1 MNRNSESLLI
11 YPACMATNHTLL
23 CIHRDPGQLRLLR
36 ENGYEL
42 VTAGSGSDALQR
54 LMSQSVDAVVLDYEL
69 SLLQGAAVAAEMK
82 KVKPQVP
89 IVMLTDHLELT
100 DDTLKSVDALVKKS
114 DGPHFLWAT
123 VHLIL
128 NVKPAQHL
136 EATLRDQTPSRLRRP
151 GKSREGWNG
160 GRPILLKSASDEK
173 ALPFSLRLW
182 QSIRKGPVQS

>member
-1 MNRNSESLLI
+1 MT
-11 YPACMATNHTLL
+11 CMATNRTLL
-23 CIHRDPGQLRLLR
+23 CIHRDPAQLSLLK

-42 VTAGSGSDALQR
+42 VTAGSGSDALQV

-100 DDTLKSVDALVKKS
+100 DGALKSVDALVTKS

-123 VHLIL
+123 VHFIL
-128 NVKPAQHL
+128 NVKPAQHR
-136 EATLRDQTPSRLRRP
+136 EPRLGVHTSARMRRP
-151 GKSREGWNG
+151 GRSRDGAY
-160 GRPILLKSASDEK
+160 RSQAKLLN
-173 ALPFSLRLW
+173 
-182 QSIRKGPVQS
+182 

>member
-1 MNRNSESLLI
+1 LHRNSGSLLI
-11 YPACMATNHTLL
+11 YLTGMATNHTLL
-23 CIHRDPGQLRLLR
+23 CIHRDPAQLSLLK

-42 VTAGSGSDALQR
+42 VTAGSGSDALQL

-69 SLLQGAAVAAEMK
+69 SHLPGAAVAAEMK

-100 DDTLKSVDALVKKS
+100 DGTLKSVDALVTKS

-123 VHLIL
+123 VHFIL
-128 NVKPAQHL
+128 SVKPAQHL
-136 EATLRDQTPSRLRRP
+136 EGKLSDQTPARLRRP

-160 GRPILLKSASDEK
+160 SRPTLLKLASDEK
-173 ALPFSLRLW
+173 ALPFSLRVW
-182 QSIRKGPVQS
+182 QRIRNGAGQS

>member
-1 MNRNSESLLI
+1 
-11 YPACMATNHTLL
+11 MATNHTLL
-23 CIHRDPGQLRLLR
+23 CKHRDPGQFRLLK

-123 VHLIL
+123 VHFECEAGPTPRS
-128 NVKPAQHL
+128 NAEGSNAVTSASSRQVAGGVERRQANPAQI
-136 EATLRDQTPSRLRRP
+136 
-151 GKSREGWNG
+151 GK
-160 GRPILLKSASDEK
+160 
-173 ALPFSLRLW
+173 
-182 QSIRKGPVQS
+182 

>member
-1 MNRNSESLLI
+1 
-11 YPACMATNHTLL
+11 MASNHTLL
-23 CIHRDPGQLRLLR
+23 CIHRDPAQLSLLK

-42 VTAGSGSDALQR
+42 VTAGSGADAVQLF
-54 LMSQSVDAVVLDYEL
+54 MSLSVDAVVLDYEL

-114 DGPHFLWAT
+114 DSPHFLWAT
-123 VHLIL
+123 VHFIL

-136 EATLRDQTPSRLRRP
+136 EERIEGRHVCVLPASRGKGGTAADQPCPNGQVTRRP
-151 GKSREGWNG
+151 
-160 GRPILLKSASDEK
+160 
-173 ALPFSLRLW
+173 SLFR
-182 QSIRKGPVQS
+182 

>member
-1 MNRNSESLLI
+1 
-11 YPACMATNHTLL
+11 MATNHTLL
-23 CIHRDPGQLRLLR
+23 CIHRDPVQLRLLK

-42 VTAGSGSDALQR
+42 VTAGSGSDALQL
-54 LMSQSVDAVVLDYEL
+54 LMSQSVDAVVLEYEL

-123 VHLIL
+123 VHFIL

-136 EATLRDQTPSRLRRP
+136 EERIEGRQVCVVPASRGKGGTAADQPCSNGQVTRRP
-151 GKSREGWNG
+151 
-160 GRPILLKSASDEK
+160 
-173 ALPFSLRLW
+173 SLFR
-182 QSIRKGPVQS
+182 

>member
-1 MNRNSESLLI
+1 
-11 YPACMATNHTLL
+11 MATNHTLL
-23 CIHRDPGQLRLLR
+23 CIHRDPAQLRLLK

-42 VTAGSGSDALQR
+42 VTAGSGSDALQL
-54 LMSQSVDAVVLDYEL
+54 LMSRSVDAVVLDYEL

-100 DDTLKSVDALVKKS
+100 DGTLKSVDALVTKS

-123 VHLIL
+123 VHFIL

-136 EATLRDQTPSRLRRP
+136 EVRLRNQTPPRLRRP
-151 GKSREGWNG
+151 ASHGRG
-160 GRPILLKSASDEK
+160 GTA
-173 ALPFSLRLW
+173 AGQPFSN
-182 QSIRKGPVQS
+182 